1 MDYDLIFYHSSTSD
15 NKEYNQYGIHNI
27 IYKNAITWN
36 IKSFQLLKKINF
48 RVTAIKMKIKVQSFF
63 LKYALFRKAEKL

>member
-1 MDYDLIFYHSSTSD
+1 MDYDLIFYHSITSD

-48 RVTAIKMKIKVQSFF
+48 PCNGYQNEDQSTKF
-63 LKYALFRKAEKL
+63 LPEVRFVSKG